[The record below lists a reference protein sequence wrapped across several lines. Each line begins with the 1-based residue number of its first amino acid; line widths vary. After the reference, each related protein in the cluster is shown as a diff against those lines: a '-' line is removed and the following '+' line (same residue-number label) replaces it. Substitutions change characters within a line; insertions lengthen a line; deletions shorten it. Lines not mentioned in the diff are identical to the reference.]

1 MDNLESM
8 NQNRM
13 KSKEDIY
20 KNRSEFNTG
29 VGYNILN
36 SAYNKSEKG
45 SYQRFLDAKNQRKLA
60 EKGTNLG
67 MN

>member
-20 KNRSEFNTG
+20 KKRSEFNTG

-45 SYQRFLDAKNQRKLA
+45 SY
-60 EKGTNLG
+60 
-67 MN
+67 